1 MSWITRS
8 LLVCLLAA
16 LAADVSVAARQP
28 NVIIVMADDMG
39 WGDVGYHGY
48 ENVMTPNIDRIARE
62 GVQFT
67 QGYVTAS
74 VCGPSRAGLMTG
86 VYQQRFG
93 CGENPSSSGWPDD
106 CKYPM
111 AGMPASQ
118 PTVAEMLKDQGYTC
132 GMVGKWHL
140 GVHPDLRP
148 HSRGF
153 DFYYGFLNGSHSYEE
168 WTNEFAPNKSK
179 WPVFRNNEMEPPRR
193 DIYLT
198 DLFSDEAV
206 GFIERN
212 HEKPFF
218 LYMAYNAIHHPW
230 EVPQKYLER
239 TKNLTDS
246 KNRNFI
252 AAMILSMDDGVG
264 RVYDVLERHKILDN
278 TAIVFLTDNGSPRGQ
293 GLEHAPKDTSL
304 ERMDGMDFMSH
315 TPWRGFKGDVY
326 EGGTRVPFCMRWPGV
341 IEPGSKYD
349 LPVSALDLAPTF
361 LAAADRCAGAHSV
374 ARPRL
379 GASAD
384 SEEALSSSAASPNEA
399 LQPSSICPRAGG
411 GPGLLFDGVDLLPY
425 LQGKKKGRPH
435 DVMYWRRDN
444 DYAIR
449 KGDWKLQWNDARG
462 TANITLFNLADDPE
476 ERNDLSAAMPEKA
489 QALQD
494 LFDEW
499 DNALPDNEWWGG
511 PGNRKRNRI
520 DLSVAE
526 FNAREDK
533 GRFFR
538 KIRTKPVP
546 QAPKPK
552 PGVEGVTLEEQLE
565 KAKARQGDKFDA
577 ARTTRWFKAKDKN
590 NDGVLDAKEQ
600 KTKVTDWNIE

>member
-1 MSWITRS
+1 MLLRISRC
-8 LLVCLLAA
+8 LLVSLFAIVGLNVSAA
-16 LAADVSVAARQP
+16 SRQP
-28 NVIIVMADDMG
+28 NVVIVMADDMG

-48 ENVMTPNIDRIARE
+48 DNVMTPNIDRIARE

-67 QGYVTAS
+67 QGYVSAS
-74 VCGPSRAGLMTG
+74 VCGPSRAGMMTG

-93 CGENPSSSGWPDD
+93 CGENPSSSGWPDN

-111 AGMPASQ
+111 AGMPVSQ
-118 PTVAEMLKDQGYTC
+118 PTIAELLKEQGYTC

-168 WTNEFAPNKSK
+168 WTNEFAQKKDK
-179 WPVFRNNEMEPPRR
+179 WPVFRNNEMEPPRK

-206 GFIERN
+206 GFIDRN
-212 HEKPFF
+212 HDKPFL

-230 EVPQKYLER
+230 QVPDQYLER

-264 RVYDVLERHKILDN
+264 RVYDVLEKHKILDH

-293 GLEHAPKDTSL
+293 GLDHAPKDASL

-326 EGGTRVPFCMRWPGV
+326 EGGTRIPFCMRWPGV
-341 IEPGSKYD
+341 IKPGSKYE

-361 LAAADRCAGAHSV
+361 LAAA
-374 ARPRL
+374 L
-379 GASAD
+379 GQSD
-384 SEEALSSSAASPNEA
+384 GSDTSDLSDE
-399 LQPSSICPRAGG
+399 R
-411 GPGLLFDGVDLLPY
+411 FDGVNLVPY
-425 LQGKKKGRPH
+425 LDGAKTARPH
-435 DVMYWRRDN
+435 ETLYWRRDN

-449 KGDWKLQWNDARG
+449 HGDWKLQWNDASG
-462 TANITLFNLADDPE
+462 TANITLFNLAEDPE
-476 ERNDLSAAMPEKA
+476 ERNDLAAAMPEKA

-499 DNALPDNEWWGG
+499 DNAMPDNEWWGG

-520 DLSVAE
+520 DLGVAE
-526 FNAREDK
+526 FNARGDK
-533 GRFFR
+533 GHFFR
-538 KIRTKPVP
+538 KVRTKPVP
-546 QAPKPK
+546 KVPKPK
-552 PGVEGVTLEEQLE
+552 PGAEGVTLKEQLE

-600 KTKVTDWNIE
+600 KAKVTDWNK

>member
-1 MSWITRS
+1 MKKTTLIFG
-8 LLVCLLAA
+8 LFLAA
-16 LAADVSVAARQP
+16 GSAMAAQP
-28 NVIIVMADDMG
+28 NIIIVMADDMG

-48 ENVMTPNIDRIARE
+48 DNVMTPNIDRIAHE
-62 GVQFT
+62 GVQFA
-67 QGYVTAS
+67 QGYVSAS
-74 VCGPSRAGLMTG
+74 VCGPSRAGMMTG
-86 VYQQRFG
+86 VYQQKFG
-93 CGENPSSSGWPDD
+93 CGENPSSSGWPDN

-111 AGMPASQ
+111 AGMPTSQ
-118 PTVAEMLKDQGYTC
+118 PTIAEMLKEQGYTT

-168 WTNEFAPNKSK
+168 WTNEFALKKDK
-179 WPVFRNNEMEPPRR
+179 WPVFRNNEMEPPQK
-193 DIYLT
+193 DVYLT

-206 GFIERN
+206 GFIDRN
-212 HEKPFF
+212 HDKPFF

-230 EVPQKYLER
+230 QVPDKYLER

-246 KNRNFI
+246 ENRNFI

-264 RVYDVLERHKILDN
+264 RVFQALEKHDILDN

-293 GLEHAPKDTSL
+293 GLQHAPKDNNL

-341 IEPGSKYD
+341 IKAGSKYE
-349 LPVSALDLAPTF
+349 LPVSALDLVPTF
-361 LAAADRCAGAHSV
+361 VKGAES
-374 ARPRL
+374 
-379 GASAD
+379 
-384 SEEALSSSAASPNEA
+384 
-399 LQPSSICPRAGG
+399 
-411 GPGLLFDGVDLLPY
+411 DGVDLVPY
-425 LQGKKKGRPH
+425 LQGKRDGRPH

-449 KGDWKLQWNDARG
+449 KGDWKLQWNDASG
-462 TANITLFNLADDPE
+462 TDEITLFNLAEDPK
-476 ERNDLSAAMPEKA
+476 ERNNLAHSQPERA

-526 FNAREDK
+526 FNARGDK
-533 GRFFR
+533 GHFYR
-538 KIRTKPVP
+538 KVRKTPVP
-546 QAPKPK
+546 KVATPKPDAK
-552 PGVEGVTLEEQLE
+552 GITLEEQLK
-565 KAKARQGDKFDA
+565 KAEDRQGDSFDA
-577 ARTTRWFKAKDKN
+577 DRTTRWFHAKDTNK
-590 NDGVLDAKEQ
+590 DGVLDKKEQ
-600 KTKVTDWNIE
+600 KAKAPEGWNK